1 MDYQLLFSAYT
12 ALPAHAHGSRQR
24 QLHECLRTAIRD
36 GTLGGG
42 ARLPATRTLAQ
53 ELGVS
58 RNTVLYAYDQLAT
71 EGFVLPGCRG
81 TVVAEAAARTAR
93 LPAPSATP
101 LHVGLSRRA
110 QAVPTR
116 DAPET
121 PAAFAP
127 GVPALKAFPATL
139 WRRLLD
145 RAWRSQHTEQ
155 LNYAPHTGEPALREA
170 IANHLR
176 VARGARL
183 DASQVFITDGTQ
195 NSLDLCAQAFADVG
209 DKVWIESPGYL
220 GALAA
225 FKAAQLKPVGIVVD
239 SEGMAPTAA
248 DWLRHPPKLIYV
260 TPSHQYPTGSV
271 LSLARRLDLIAK
283 AHAASAL
290 IIEDDYDSEFRHD
303 GPPLSCMQGLAAD
316 APVLYLGTFSK
327 TMFPALRMG
336 FAVVPAG
343 LVDPLSALLAR
354 TAPRGRAADQLAL
367 AEFMQS
373 GQFSLHLRRMRRL
386 YRQRRDA
393 LVAALAQQLGDV
405 ADVYGGSA
413 GMHLALRLRNPQADD
428 ALMSQQLRHLG
439 VVAPA
444 LSPQA
449 VGQRVQPWRGF
460 LLGYAQVPVEHMPA
474 LVSKLA
480 QVIRRHTSADQAR

>member
-1 MDYQLLFSAYT
+1 MDYQLLFSRYT
-12 ALPAHAHGSRQR
+12 AAPAHARWSRQR
-24 QLHECLRTAIRD
+24 QLHECLRHAIRN
-36 GTLGGG
+36 GTLGSG

-71 EGFVLPGCRG
+71 EGFVLPDRRG
-81 TVVAEAAARTAR
+81 TVVAELAARVAQPPVQNTA
-93 LPAPSATP
+93 P
-101 LHVGLSRRA
+101 LRAGLSRRA

-116 DAPET
+116 ESPET

-127 GVPALKAFPATL
+127 GVPALKEFPATL

-145 RAWRSQHTEQ
+145 RAWRNLRTEQ

-183 DASQVFITDGTQ
+183 DASQVIITDGTQ
-195 NSLDLCAQAFADVG
+195 GSLDLCARAFADAG
-209 DKVWIESPGYL
+209 DKVWIESPGYQ

-225 FKAAQLKPVGIVVD
+225 FKAAQLKPVGMVVD
-239 SEGMAPTAA
+239 HEGMAPTAA
-248 DWLRHPPKLIYV
+248 DWQRHPPKLIYV

-271 LSLARRLDLIAK
+271 LSLERRLALIAN
-283 AHAASAL
+283 ARAASAL

-303 GPPLSCMQGLAAD
+303 GPPLSCMQGLEAD

-327 TMFPALRMG
+327 TMFPALRIG
-336 FAVVPAG
+336 FVVVPAV
-343 LVDPLSALLAR
+343 LVEPLSAMLAR

-367 AEFMQS
+367 ADFMQS

-393 LVAALAQQLGDV
+393 LVAALEAQLGDV

-413 GMHLALRLRNPQADD
+413 GMHLALRLRNPKADD
-428 ALMSQQLRHLG
+428 AQMSAWLREQG

-444 LSPQA
+444 LSEQA

-460 LLGYAQVPVEHMPA
+460 LLGYAQVPVEQMPR
-474 LVSKLA
+474 LVKKLA
-480 QVIRRHTSADQAR
+480 EAVQRFG